1 MKRLWT
7 PWRMPYL
14 KGNKQSQEK
23 GCIFCN
29 KVRADKRSD
38 RKNLL
43 LLRGERA
50 FIVLNLYPY
59 SNGHLMVAPYE
70 HTGELEALD
79 GETLKEMMLLVARAI
94 RAMRRMMKPQGFNVG
109 ANLGRVAGAGVDDH
123 VHIHI
128 VPRWGGDTNFMP
140 VLAETRMIPELLPQT
155 YAGLKAALGAEDKA
169 RQVKRKRPTAR
180 RPRK

>member
-7 PWRMPYL
+7 PWRMAYL
-14 KGNKQSQEK
+14 KGSKEK

-29 KVRADKRSD
+29 KIRASKRSD
-38 RKNLL
+38 RKNLVL
-43 LLRGERA
+43 WRGERA

-70 HTGELEALD
+70 HVGDLEALD
-79 GETLKEMMLLVARAI
+79 GETLQEMMLLVAKSI
-94 RAMRRMMKPQGFNVG
+94 RALRRIMNPQGFNIG

-123 VHIHI
+123 VHLHI

-155 YAGLKAALGAEDKA
+155 YAKLQKAMQAEEDTHAKKK
-169 RQVKRKRPTAR
+169 RRRVK
-180 RPRK
+180 